1 MYKTKKEILET
12 LNDSMFG
19 FEYNR
24 RTRPYR
30 RTTKPLTNNDIYI
43 IKGWIFVNMTATKS
57 VYKYSGIDVYRYPL
71 NEYCESY
78 GNLFYMSNKSFKDY
92 VDTEVDFSGEYPRE
106 KNPPEIVMVESKIT
120 TREA

>member
-1 MYKTKKEILET
+1 MYKTKKEIVET
-12 LNDSMFG
+12 LNGSMFG
-19 FEYNR
+19 FDYNR

-30 RTTKPLTNNDIYI
+30 RITKPLTDNDIYI
-43 IKGWIFVNMTATKS
+43 VKGWIFVNLKAIKS
-57 VYKYSGIDVYRYPL
+57 VYKLSGIDVYRYPL

-106 KNPPEIVMVESKIT
+106 KNPPRVTMVSSKV
-120 TREA
+120 TRR